1 MALKKIKRYG
11 HFASTGSYRYE
22 AKIVHRDNKD
32 YYNFSG
38 GSPSGSEYRTRVPS
52 LKRSIKT
59 WNNFWK
65 LFPRL
70 KARII
75 DELEAEALCGLNS
88 IELKGNIII
97 RKDVRTHGGNT
108 RVVTTK
114 YLKTW

>member
-1 MALKKIKRYG
+1 MALKKIKRHS
-11 HFASTGSYRYE
+11 HFTSTGNYRYE

-32 YYNFSG
+32 YYNLSG
-38 GSPSGSEYRTRVPS
+38 GGPSGSGYRTRVPS

-75 DELEAEALCGLNS
+75 DELEAEANS
-88 IELKGNIII
+88 IELKDNIII

>member
-1 MALKKIKRYG
+1 MALKKIKRHS
-11 HFASTGSYRYE
+11 HFTSTGNYRYE

-32 YYNFSG
+32 YYNLSG
-38 GSPSGSEYRTRVPS
+38 GGPSGSGYRIRVPS

-75 DELEAEALCGLNS
+75 DELEAEANS
-88 IELKGNIII
+88 IELKDNIII

>member
-1 MALKKIKRYG
+1 MALKKIKRHS
-11 HFASTGSYRYE
+11 HFTSTGNYQYE

-32 YYNFSG
+32 YYNLSG
-38 GSPSGSEYRTRVPS
+38 GGPSGSGYRTRVPS

-75 DELEAEALCGLNS
+75 DELEAEANS
-88 IELKGNIII
+88 IELKDNIII

>member
-38 GSPSGSEYRTRVPS
+38 GSPSGSGYRTRVPS

-70 KARII
+70 KPVLLMNWRQRHCVA
-75 DELEAEALCGLNS
+75 
-88 IELKGNIII
+88 
-97 RKDVRTHGGNT
+97 
-108 RVVTTK
+108 
-114 YLKTW
+114 